1 MMMMMTEGVEAVV
14 IRAYYPF
21 RQLNDVIA
29 FRRML
34 FMSYLT
40 ASRAARLDPGRKAA
54 ARGGLSLITCA
65 E

>member
-1 MMMMMTEGVEAVV
+1 MMMTEGVETVV

-21 RQLNDVIA
+21 RQLNDTLIA

-40 ASRAARLDPGRKAA
+40 ASRAARLDPGRKAV